1 MRQHPTGVRNAA
13 AGQSPLQGRPRR
25 WEDPAAEE
33 TWLPGVPPREGDQVG
48 EAPLPRLP
56 AASFIEPHQS
66 TTGRQ
71 PHPAA
76 ETRWNRKGIL
86 DPIGSLQRH
95 LPKHRAGSS
104 DLPRHRHSIAS
115 DPDPTVDRRE
125 RSRRER
131 ERPGRPL
138 HPAALA
144 THDPF
149 PALDEAKRDGARRR
163 GARRRGARRRGARR
177 RGARRRGAGLRGPPQ
192 NPGAV
197 ARRLRPNREGLA
209 RPALKGGALSRGHG
223 ARALRHVLES

>member
-1 MRQHPTGVRNAA
+1 MTEAPPERSLGQEGDLDAA
-13 AGQSPLQGRPRR
+13 ASHRPKRRRCGSEPASREPPTPGRSSCRGDLATGGPL
-25 WEDPAAEE
+25 
-33 TWLPGVPPREGDQVG
+33 REGDEVR

-138 HPAALA
+138 HPAVLA

-149 PALDEAKRDGARRR
+149 PALDEAKRDGVRP
-163 GARRRGARRRGARR
+163 
-177 RGARRRGAGLRGPPQ
+177 RGAGLRGPPQ